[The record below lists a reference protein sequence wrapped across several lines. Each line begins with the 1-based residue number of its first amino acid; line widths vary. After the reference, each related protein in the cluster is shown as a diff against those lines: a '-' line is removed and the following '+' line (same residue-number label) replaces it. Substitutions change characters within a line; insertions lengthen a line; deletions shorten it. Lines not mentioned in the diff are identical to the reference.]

1 MITVKKDSI
10 INVIKHSNIGEINS
24 KAAEM
29 SFYLLLSLFPFLM
42 FSISSIVYIPI
53 IHLNKYIM
61 ILENIMPESAYDL
74 VSSLIYSAIDNRSMS
89 LLITSFFLTVWAS
102 SRAVRSLIKAMNQS
116 YRIKETRSYFKT
128 IFISLIFTIGLL
140 LMIFTSMIFLVYG
153 EKIGF
158 FIFGLIGLDNFF
170 IGVWNICRYSVGIST
185 VIIILVCLFRF
196 TPNKKIK
203 IKEAMPGAIVSA
215 FGWLIVSFSYSFY
228 TNSYARYEM
237 IYGSI
242 GGIIVLITWL
252 YLSSWTILLGSE
264 VNAKL
269 YYRRNCR

>member
-1 MITVKKDSI
+1 MIKVGKQSI
-10 INVIKHSNIGEINS
+10 IKIINNANFGEINS

-42 FSISSIVYIPI
+42 FTIGSVVYIPI
-53 IHLNKYIM
+53 IHLNKYIAL
-61 ILENIMPESAYDL
+61 LENIMPESAYDII
-74 VSSLIYSAIDNRSMS
+74 SILIYSAIENRSMS
-89 LLITSFFLTVWAS
+89 LLVTSFFLTVWAS
-102 SRAVRSLIKAMNQS
+102 SRAVRALIKAMNSS
-116 YRIKETRSYFKT
+116 YRIAETRSY
-128 IFISLIFTIGLL
+128 IRRMSISLIFTVGLL
-140 LMIFTSMIFLVYG
+140 LLIFTSIIFIVYG

-158 FIFGLIGLDNFF
+158 FLFGLIGLDKFF
-170 IGVWNICRYSVGIST
+170 MNLWDILRYSAGIST
-185 VIIILVCLFRF
+185 IIIILVCLYKF
-196 TPNKKIK
+196 TPNKKVS
-203 IKEAMPGAIVSA
+203 IKEAMPGAVVST

-252 YLSSWTILLGSE
+252 YLSSWMILLGTE

-269 YYRRNCR
+269 YYRNNCR